1 MPAAELRLDDGTVIG
16 DLRAAP
22 QGIRHR
28 MVFGVE
34 RASGREVAAKIEL
47 IDGALELERRALE
60 WLNAADGPA
69 PRLLSA
75 ATVTDGEHAGALC
88 LVTERIAGEAPTT
101 LDGWERLGR
110 KFARLAAIPVGA
122 GELPTLDH
130 DEFLALHEEQVARLD
145 AALVRDLGATL
156 PAVHPTYRDAPLI
169 LTHGDPGPGNSLD
182 DGAEG
187 TIVDWEGASVAPRG
201 LDLGRLTFIALLGG
215 GPQGYVA
222 TEQEARAE
230 AARKGFL
237 AAAEGWTPTAAELD
251 WWFAVAGVQFAYWR
265 LEREGLPA
273 VPPWR
278 DPVAILDATFAAPSL
293 DA

>member
-1 MPAAELRLDDGTVIG
+1 MAGDELRLDDGTVIG
-16 DLRAAP
+16 DLEAAP

-28 MVFGVE
+28 MYLGVE
-34 RASGREVAAKIEL
+34 RAGGREVAAKIEL
-47 IDGALELERRALE
+47 IEGALELERRALE
-60 WLNAADGPA
+60 WLNAARGPA

-88 LVTERIAGEAPTT
+88 LVTERIAGAAPTT

-110 KFARLAAIPVGA
+110 KFARLAEIPVGP
-122 GELPTLDH
+122 GELPTIDH
-130 DEFLALHEEQVARLD
+130 DEFLAEHERQVERLD
-145 AALVRDLGATL
+145 MALGRDLGSGL
-156 PAVHPTYRDAPLI
+156 PALPPTYRDSPLI

-182 DGAEG
+182 DGIEG

-222 TEQEARAE
+222 TEQEARAD
-230 AARKGFL
+230 AARAGFL

-265 LEREGLPA
+265 LEREVVPA

-278 DPVAILDATFAAPSL
+278 DAVAILDATFGGA
-293 DA
+293 